1 MSWARTL
8 LAVLVALPVSILAVR
23 AISLELPDFFNPCVG
38 WGGASPESS
47 CVQHT
52 SLSETKMQAAVRTA
66 AFPGV
71 IVLAAVLGI
80 WGVARSHRKM
90 TLIGACL
97 MLLEAPL
104 LAMTIWPVPLLVLA
118 GGGFLWLAQPA
129 AAAQLRRST
138 IMPGS

>member
-23 AISLELPDFFNPCVG
+23 ATSIQVPDFFDLCIG
-38 WGGASPESS
+38 WGGATPRTPCAVWS
-47 CVQHT
+47 VM
-52 SLSETKMQAAVRTA
+52 SETKLQAAVRTA

-80 WGVARSHRKM
+80 WGVARSRRKM

-97 MLLEAPL
+97 MLLEAIPL
-104 LAMTIWPVPLLVLA
+104 ALTLWPLPLLVLA